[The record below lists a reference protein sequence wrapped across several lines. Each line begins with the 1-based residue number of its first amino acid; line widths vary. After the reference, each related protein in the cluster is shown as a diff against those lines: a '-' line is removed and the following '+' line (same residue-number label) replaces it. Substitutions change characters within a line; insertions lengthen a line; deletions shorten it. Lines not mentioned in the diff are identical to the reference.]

1 MLSVKEK
8 YVLYSKIA
16 AVEERLLFYFRII
29 VQSCQRSWLTHKTK
43 FGNKIIW
50 VTIVTD
56 CEKWIFACVID
67 RRFTDGEKQ

>member
-1 MLSVKEK
+1 MWSIKEE
-8 YVLYSKIA
+8 YVLCSKIA

-43 FGNKIIW
+43 LENKIIW
-50 VTIVTD
+50 ITIVTD

-67 RRFTDGEKQ
+67 RWFTGGEKQ